1 MEYKCTICNKFYK
14 SYKSLWKHNDIF
26 HKHIIATTTTETPP
40 ITTET
45 PPTNIIKNKCY
56 DCNIVFSR
64 KDSLMRHINK
74 NICIKKID
82 NKSEINEI
90 KEIKKKNE
98 SLEKQNEEIKKE
110 MLELKKML
118 QKALKIHPKT
128 LQKINKQLNNNINNG
143 IVNNN
148 NINIV
153 QLGQEN
159 LDEILTEKEK
169 LGILN
174 NKCHSL
180 RDLVK
185 LVHISPK
192 YKQFKNIYITNLQNT
207 IAYKYDTKTNNFLA
221 VNKSDLLDDLIDNRI
236 SDIDYFHSELEE
248 KVDEQ
253 TSEIIKRFIKR
264 MNDGDDNMKDIKKE
278 EIKLLIYN
286 HSKDIRKEID
296 SQMDEARIKEIDKLL
311 EAPYVEEMEV

>member
-26 HKHIIATTTTETPP
+26 HKVDNQSNISIEQPIISQKSVTVLP
-40 ITTET
+40 
-45 PPTNIIKNKCY
+45 KNKKLYKCKN
-56 DCNIVFSR
+56 CNKDYKHIQSR
-64 KDSLMRHINK
+64 WKHEQ
-74 NICIKKID
+74 IC
-82 NKSEINEI
+82 NNNVNEI
-90 KEIKKKNE
+90 Q
-98 SLEKQNEEIKKE
+98 LIKKE
-110 MLELKKML
+110 NIEMKKEMSELKNML

-128 LQKINKQLNNNINNG
+128 LQKINKQLNNINNG
-143 IVNNN
+143 TVNNN

-153 QLGQEN
+153 QLGHEN

-264 MNDGDDNMKDIKKE
+264 MNDGDDNLKDIKKE

-286 HSKDIRKEID
+286 HTKDIRKEID

>member
-1 MEYKCTICNKFYK
+1 LETPQNNSQIPQNNSKTPQNNSKIYKC
-14 SYKSLWKHNDIF
+14 L
-26 HKHIIATTTTETPP
+26 
-40 ITTET
+40 
-45 PPTNIIKNKCY
+45 KCSK
-56 DCNIVFSR
+56 ILSR
-64 KDSLMRHINK
+64 KDNLTRHEKICNNK
-74 NICIKKID
+74 L
-82 NKSEINEI
+82 EINEI
-90 KEIKKKNE
+90 KEKNDK
-98 SLEKQNEEIKKE
+98 LEKE
-110 MLELKKML
+110 MLELKNML

-143 IVNNN
+143 TVNNN

-153 QLGQEN
+153 QLGHEN

-264 MNDGDDNMKDIKKE
+264 MNDGDDNLKDIKKE

-286 HSKDIRKEID
+286 HTKVIRKEID

>member
-1 MEYKCTICNKFYK
+1 LPQKLPQNNSKIYKCVKCNKI
-14 SYKSLWKHNDIF
+14 L
-26 HKHIIATTTTETPP
+26 
-40 ITTET
+40 
-45 PPTNIIKNKCY
+45 
-56 DCNIVFSR
+56 SR
-64 KDSLMRHINK
+64 KDNLVRHEKTCN
-74 NICIKKID
+74 NMNELELIKKENELELIKKD
-82 NKSEINEI
+82 NEI
-90 KEIKKKNE
+90 E
-98 SLEKQNEEIKKE
+98 LIKKE
-110 MLELKKML
+110 MMDLKNML

-128 LQKINKQLNNNINNG
+128 LQKINKQLNNNNINNG
-143 IVNNN
+143 IVNN

-153 QLGQEN
+153 QLGHEN

-221 VNKSDLLDDLIDNRI
+221 VNKSELLDDLIENRI
-236 SDIDYFHSELEE
+236 SDINYFHSELEG
-248 KVDEQ
+248 KVDEH

-264 MNDGDDNMKDIKKE
+264 MNDGDDNLKDIKKE

-286 HSKDIRKEID
+286 HTKVIRKEID

-311 EAPYVEEMEV
+311 EAPYVEEIEV

>member
-1 MEYKCTICNKFYK
+1 MEYKCNICKTQYS
-14 SYKSLWKHNDIF
+14 SYKSRWLHNYKY
-26 HKHIIATTTTETPP
+26 HKHVVTKDV
-40 ITTET
+40 
-45 PPTNIIKNKCY
+45 TNVTKDVTQLSIFNCKN
-56 DCNIVFSR
+56 CNEKFSNR
-64 KDSLMRHINK
+64 QTKWRHEKSCNLKINIENVN
-74 NICIKKID
+74 NIEVIKK
-82 NKSEINEI
+82 ENEV
-90 KEIKKKNE
+90 IKKE
-98 SLEKQNEEIKKE
+98 NEEIKKE

-128 LQKINKQLNNNINNG
+128 LQKINKQLNNNNINNG
-143 IVNNN
+143 TVNN

-221 VNKSDLLDDLIDNRI
+221 VNKSNLLDDLIDNRI

-264 MNDGDDNMKDIKKE
+264 MNDGDDKMKEIKKE

-311 EAPYVEEMEV
+311 EAPYVEEIEV

>member
-26 HKHIIATTTTETPP
+26 HKSGVSQSLPELVNPVSQKLAFLANSES
-40 ITTET
+40 
-45 PPTNIIKNKCY
+45 NILKCKY
-56 DCNIVFSR
+56 CSNIYKHKSSKSKHEKICKSR
-64 KDSLMRHINK
+64 LDSN
-74 NICIKKID
+74 
-82 NKSEINEI
+82 
-90 KEIKKKNE
+90 
-98 SLEKQNEEIKKE
+98 LEKLEKENIEIKKE

-128 LQKINKQLNNNINNG
+128 LQKINKQLNNINNG
-143 IVNNN
+143 TVNNN

-153 QLGQEN
+153 QLGHEN

-221 VNKSDLLDDLIDNRI
+221 VNKSELLDDLIENRI
-236 SDIDYFHSELEE
+236 SDINYFHSELEE
-248 KVDEQ
+248 KVDEH
-253 TSEIIKRFIKR
+253 TSEIIKRFINR
-264 MNDGDDNMKDIKKE
+264 MNDGDDNLKDIKKE

-286 HSKDIRKEID
+286 HTKDIRKEID